1 MIALILHKDDELE
14 LIRFQKAFISQNN
27 SNNHILYAVHP
38 LHIVLDFTL
47 SLSSE
52 QLKDYASKITKVQID
67 VPAWNNQKSQLSCS
81 VAICFEGKEIQTE
94 LPLVRTVGTEQTVRT
109 KGTEQTVR
117 NSTFSGQKKEVTE
130 PAFCAPPSSWFPK
143 TINIFRLADKINMA
157 ENCSAVVNSVWK
169 KLHN

>member
-14 LIRFQKAFISQNN
+14 LIRFQKDFISQNN

-94 LPLVRTVGTEQTVRT
+94 LPLVRTVGTEQTVR
-109 KGTEQTVR
+109 

-143 TINIFRLADKINMA
+143 TINIFRLADKINVA